1 MASKFR
7 RAQRIGDPRRFPV
20 GTGLLERWRWEQD
33 VVHERKPRDAGGPQI
48 EPPPSDCSMHVH
60 MANDGVLCWGRA
72 NAV

>member
-7 RAQRIGDPRRFPV
+7 RAQRIGDPLRFPV

-48 EPPPSDCSMHVH
+48 EPPPSDCSMCTWQMMGCCVG
-60 MANDGVLCWGRA
+60 GVQMLYE
-72 NAV
+72 